1 MNAPFS
7 YSEFTTRNIGFVT
20 ESEQNTLKNTRV
32 FVAGVGGMG
41 GAAVACM
48 ARMGIEN
55 FVIAD
60 IDFFEVSNMNRQIF
74 SSINVIGRDKAAV
87 TAEGLQAINPDI
99 KIDLRDGNWVNE
111 LDAILPNVDIVVNGC
126 DDIKATIQLLRK
138 CQEHSRPCV
147 DAFASTLPNVY
158 VIRATDKRPEEV
170 FDYPT
175 IVLPIDKITPEMEKQ
190 CLMKEIEHVA
200 VNSSSLD
207 YIDPEI
213 AKNIMNGTR
222 KRSSFAPMVWTTG
235 CLMAYEVGRLALN
248 KKGGATVKGIFFN
261 PYTFQ
266 VEKPKNWFIAG
277 IRRYF
282 VRQFFKKM

>member
-20 ESEQNTLKNTRV
+20 EKEQNTLKNTRV

-74 SSINVIGRDKAAV
+74 SSMNVIGRDKAEV
-87 TAEGLQAINPDI
+87 TAESLKSINPNA
-99 KIDLRDGNWVNE
+99 KVGLRNGSWVDE
-111 LDAILPNVDIVVNGC
+111 LDDILPNVDIVVNGC

-138 CQEHSRPCV
+138 CQEHGRPCV

-158 VIRATDKRPEEV
+158 VIRPTDKRPEEV

-200 VNSSSLD
+200 THSSSLD
-207 YIDPEI
+207 YIDPDI

-222 KRSSFAPMVWTTG
+222 KRASFAPMVWTTG
-235 CLMAYEVGRLALN
+235 CLMAYEVARLALN

-261 PYTFQ
+261 PHTYQ
-266 VEKPKNWFIAG
+266 VEKPKNWLMAG

-282 VRQFFKKM
+282 VRQFFSKM